1 MTDKL
6 RDYFDE
12 MVVYKDLKNNNF
24 FSSLGLPAFL
34 RDYLLKMFSDDFGNF
49 DVDEVSAF
57 VKKFIPKKED
67 WMSIK
72 NKIIYENESVQ
83 ILTKISVDINIKTG
97 EISFAIPD
105 FGVTE
110 KETLIEPAIW
120 DVYKEDLI
128 NTGETWG
135 IIKLGYRQP
144 DDTVKPKIPGKIKL
158 TGFKNFRPYTVD
170 VEYFKEM
177 RSNFETDEWID
188 ILLGAIDYNA
198 DGYETKLQKLTMLTR
213 LLPFVEKRINL
224 IELAPKGTGKS
235 YVFGHISKNGLLTDG
250 GKVTRSKMFYDA
262 NRRKPGWSHHQILMS
277 KVSNREEYIWYLEKT
292 LEHKWSVDDLT
303 SQVKSQLY
311 ERQAVANKISNF
323 ERRLP
328 AEQKDMVVST
338 MKDPY
343 MFDFINYTEEML
355 ETDIENELVKNVTSL
370 LMELGTGF
378 AFMGQQYHLEVGGK
392 DFYIDLLFYNT
403 KLRCYVAID
412 LKTGEFKPEQAGK
425 MNFYL
430 SALDDLVKA
439 PEDNPSVG
447 LILCRDENRTIAEYA
462 LRDMSKPIGV
472 SEYHLCTDLPLD
484 LKNALPAVED
494 IRSRIDMKK

>member
-1 MTDKL
+1 MLTPSNQYL
-6 RDYFDE
+6 QAVEEINDYVNQAKCRASVSVNSEIMKTNIFIGNVIIRNSE
-12 MVVYKDLKNNNF
+12 WGNKFVENLSKDMKMRFPSAKGYSVRNLKYMKKF
-24 FSSLGLPAFL
+24 AQTFTE
-34 RDYLLKMFSDDFGNF
+34 D
-49 DVDEVSAF
+49 DVDE
-57 VKKFIPKKED
+57 
-67 WMSIK
+67 
-72 NKIIYENESVQ
+72 Y
-83 ILTKISVDINIKTG
+83 G
-97 EISFAIPD
+97 
-105 FGVTE
+105 
-110 KETLIEPAIW
+110 
-120 DVYKEDLI
+120 
-128 NTGETWG
+128 
-135 IIKLGYRQP
+135 LG
-144 DDTVKPKIPGKIKL
+144 
-158 TGFKNFRPYTVD
+158 
-170 VEYFKEM
+170 
-177 RSNFETDEWID
+177 
-188 ILLGAIDYNA
+188 
-198 DGYETKLQKLTMLTR
+198 
-213 LLPFVEKRINL
+213 RI
-224 IELAPKGTGKS
+224 T
-235 YVFGHISKNGLLTDG
+235 
-250 GKVTRSKMFYDA
+250 
-262 NRRKPGWSHHQILMS
+262 WSHHQILMS

-328 AEQKDMVVST
+328 AEQKNMVLST

-343 MFDFINYTEEML
+343 MFDFIDYTEEML

-378 AFMGQQYHLEVGGK
+378 AFMGQQYHLEVGEK

-447 LILCRDENRTIAEYA
+447 LILCIDENRTIAEYA